1 MKEFYRLHTRNNMDE
16 SEFRIATKYL
26 GDLKQELQDEI
37 IDAIWDMGIMVT
49 TAKKL
54 EEQKQH
60 VFLEFNRDNSL
71 VCRIDQIVWEL
82 KTSRKPGLLVVR
94 LNN

>member
-37 IDAIWDMGIMVT
+37 VDAIWDMGIMVT

-54 EEQKQH
+54 EEQKQR
-60 VFLEFNRDNSL
+60 V
-71 VCRIDQIVWEL
+71 V
-82 KTSRKPGLLVVR
+82 SRVQQR
-94 LNN
+94 

>member
-37 IDAIWDMGIMVT
+37 VDAID
-49 TAKKL
+49 
-54 EEQKQH
+54 H
-60 VFLEFNRDNSL
+60 D
-71 VCRIDQIVWEL
+71 
-82 KTSRKPGLLVVR
+82 VV
-94 LNN
+94 